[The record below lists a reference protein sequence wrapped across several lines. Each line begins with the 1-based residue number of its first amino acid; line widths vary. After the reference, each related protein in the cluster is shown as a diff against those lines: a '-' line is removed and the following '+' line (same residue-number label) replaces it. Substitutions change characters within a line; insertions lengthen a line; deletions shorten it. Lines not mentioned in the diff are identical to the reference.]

1 MVVVLVGVVYSISM
15 NTTMAL
21 WGKWLRKRIGVLGL
35 RIERLGQR
43 LSAWAKVKKQQRA
56 EKAEANLPV
65 IQLSDEAAERLE
77 RLADEAEEGKN
88 MSPRFTSLEDAFAY
102 LDEETRKYREG
113 GGSKWSTVLVGWV
126 KFYTGV
132 A

>member
-1 MVVVLVGVVYSISM
+1 M
-15 NTTMAL
+15 NTTVVL
-21 WGKWLRKRIGVLGL
+21 WVGRLGM

-43 LSAWAKVKKQQRA
+43 MSAWAKVKQQQKV

-88 MSPRFTSLEDAFAY
+88 MSPRFTSVKDAAEWLE
-102 LDEETRKYREG
+102 
-113 GGSKWSTVLVGWV
+113 S
-126 KFYTGV
+126 
-132 A
+132 